1 VQSTRRPELR
11 EPPNYTDQEL
21 ETERLTA
28 IEIFIKE
35 RHHAGDTEYRETHAR
50 NRSLV
55 QRLLSATDNLLC
67 LDGRV
72 IADDPILLRPASFL
86 ASLPVSEDDL
96 DTLVGH
102 SIAKRRT
109 LPVEL
114 AQAACQILET
124 MVDPIRFPWV
134 RERRA
139 PSTPELDKAVDW
151 TAGIL
156 TVEQLRTD
164 RRTESAQR
172 QQNAVIKLLTDIGWV
187 ERQLARIDFVDDL
200 PRGCFCRETQVADS
214 KCDVPVRLGDGRI
227 LLLEC
232 KVSNSS
238 TNSVKRLIRE
248 TCGKAANWRRAFGK
262 QAITGAVLAGVFK
275 LVNLK
280 QAQNDYGLVIFSE
293 HDLTRLRDFMT
304 NC

>member
-1 VQSTRRPELR
+1 
-11 EPPNYTDQEL
+11 
-21 ETERLTA
+21 
-28 IEIFIKE
+28 
-35 RHHAGDTEYRETHAR
+35 
-50 NRSLV
+50 
-55 QRLLSATDNLLC
+55 
-67 LDGRV
+67 
-72 IADDPILLRPASFL
+72 
-86 ASLPVSEDDL
+86 
-96 DTLVGH
+96 
-102 SIAKRRT
+102 
-109 LPVEL
+109 
-114 AQAACQILET
+114 
-124 MVDPIRFPWV
+124 V